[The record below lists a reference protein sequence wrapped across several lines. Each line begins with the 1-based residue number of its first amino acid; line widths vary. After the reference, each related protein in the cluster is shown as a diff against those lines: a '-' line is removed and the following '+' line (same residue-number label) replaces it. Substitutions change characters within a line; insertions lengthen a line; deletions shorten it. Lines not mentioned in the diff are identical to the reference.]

1 MYQDPDD
8 IRQHRIVI
16 RVSNR
21 NRAFVTAL
29 ANYQGEA
36 VATLAH
42 DLMLHMAFELIEAYN
57 VPILDGYTVKAK
69 ALKRHFAVP
78 QNA

>member
-8 IRQHRIVI
+8 IREHRIVI
-16 RVSNR
+16 RVSTK
-21 NRAFVTAL
+21 NRAIVNTL

-42 DLMLHMAFELIEAYN
+42 DMMMHMAFELIETYN
-57 VPILDGYTVKAK
+57 VPILDGRTVKAK
-69 ALKRHFAVP
+69 ALKRHFSVP
-78 QNA
+78 QNG